1 MNAVI
6 STLLGLHGPA
16 VYAAI
21 TVLVLLEAAA
31 FVGLVIPSETV
42 VVVGGVLA
50 ARGTLSLPLL
60 AGLVTVAAVAGD
72 SMGYVIGRRFGLA
85 IQHSRAGQWV
95 GTARWERAHTYV
107 QSHGVWAVV
116 LGRWV
121 GMMRALV
128 PATAGMVR
136 LPYRRFLAANLVG
149 VVTWVAGVLAL
160 GYVAT
165 GSITAVQSTLGY
177 ISTLAV
183 GALILGM
190 VMAMVLRKRR
200 RGRARVGPGEPGP
213 ASTLEAS
220 PGGAPRRRLKGL
232 AAAPGIAR
240 EPS

>member
-21 TVLVLLEAAA
+21 TLLVLLEAAA

-42 VVVGGVLA
+42 VLVGGILA
-50 ARGTLSLPLL
+50 ARGNLSLPLL

-72 SMGYVIGRRFGLA
+72 SMGYAIGRRFGPA
-85 IQHSRAGQWV
+85 IQQNRAGQWV
-95 GTARWERAHTYV
+95 GPARWDKAHAYV
-107 QSHGVWAVV
+107 QSHGVLAVV

-128 PATAGMVR
+128 PATAGIVR

-149 VVTWVAGVLAL
+149 VATWVVGVLAL
-160 GYVAT
+160 GYAAT
-165 GSITAVQSTLGY
+165 GSITAAQSTLGN
-177 ISTLAV
+177 ISTVGIALVLGLA
-183 GALILGM
+183 M
-190 VMAMVLRKRR
+190 TMVLRKHH
-200 RGRARVGPGEPGP
+200 RAKAQASSGEPGSAATP
-213 ASTLEAS
+213 GAS

-232 AAAPGIAR
+232 SAAPAITP